1 MVRKSILLLLFS
13 LFAVVII
20 APIGA
25 QQVPAQPEVVQPEV
39 KEQAQPQPPP
49 QTATPPTSQVAP
61 TPAEPQAV
69 APPAPQ
75 VAPPPRPPERR
86 IVPPP
91 TAARSADMVSLNF
104 NRAELVEVI
113 HVLAQHLKL
122 TYTIDPEVR
131 GTVTIYS
138 AEPLKKDDLLPVFH
152 QVLRMNNAVAVKT
165 GELYRIAP
173 IKEGKSLARPVG
185 QGKEDSYALQ
195 VVPVRFFSVAEMKKL
210 LTPFVSPGG
219 EMLDYPRGNF
229 LIIVDLPSNIQKL
242 LEIRDLIDVQVFAG
256 TRMEIYQ
263 PKVASAEE
271 LAAEMTK
278 LMQAYA
284 SSAAQAEGFAAQFLP
299 LPRINQILV
308 ISHSEAAWTYVKRW
322 LEKIDT
328 TGEGPGR
335 RIFIYPVENGKAT
348 DLADVLSQALG
359 RPPVARRETPRTL
372 QDLHRGTQSG
382 SGTTGAQ
389 RGGTQPG
396 TQPQGLYAVVPVP
409 PEPPPRLPGAPPPPR
424 PEAKP
429 EEQLRIVPD
438 PATNSLIIYGTAQEF
453 QNIKNIL
460 KELDLIPRQVLLDVL
475 IVEVTLKDNLTFG
488 VEWEIRRGGR
498 SARIFDRTFG
508 SSGAILSGI
517 LPPAA
522 ATGLTKFPP
531 ASGLSSVITPGNDV
545 RAFINAL
552 MTDSRLKVLSSPTV
566 LATDNHVARIQVGT
580 DEPIASGIIQTA
592 VGVPQVA
599 SSTTIQYKPT
609 GRLLSI
615 IPQVNS
621 QGLVNLQIIA
631 TVSQRDADVSVGGST
646 FPSFSTREAE
656 TVAVVQDGETLVIG
670 GIITEKKERG
680 RTGIPY
686 LMDIPVLGR
695 FFGTTIDKI
704 DRTELV
710 MLITPH
716 VIRNVEEARSVTD
729 EFKEKLSTVAR
740 EIERMRQ
747 ERERQKKEV
756 PKKEREEKEPT
767 PQEPSSPPAPETE
780 SRKAPEQSSG
790 FYQDRPADKQEPQLK
805 MPVQAPPPGSSVK
818 APPQEEV
825 TSNYALDRGLAT
837 PEAITEK
844 SFDEVEPVRTKIEAP
859 PARETK
865 TPVEGE
871 KGTPVSPRR
880 VTERVGTPAHQG
892 VWAVQVSAFP
902 DERISSN
909 LVKRLASQGYDAYI
923 VRANIKGQTWYRVR
937 VGRLAT
943 REQAKELQETL
954 KTNKDLTKAFIVRRY
969 TVYPLTPHLSS

>member
-1 MVRKSILLLLFS
+1 
-13 LFAVVII
+13 
-20 APIGA
+20 
-25 QQVPAQPEVVQPEV
+25 
-39 KEQAQPQPPP
+39 
-49 QTATPPTSQVAP
+49 
-61 TPAEPQAV
+61 
-69 APPAPQ
+69 
-75 VAPPPRPPERR
+75 
-86 IVPPP
+86 
-91 TAARSADMVSLNF
+91 MVSLNF

-219 EMLDYPRGNF
+219 EILDYPRGNF

-335 RIFIYPVENGKAT
+335 RIFVYPVENGKAT
-348 DLADVLSQALG
+348 DLADVLNQVLG
-359 RPPVARRETPRTL
+359 HPSVARREAPRTL
-372 QDLHRGTQSG
+372 QDLHRGAPSG
-382 SGTTGAQ
+382 PGTPGAQ
-389 RGGTQPG
+389 RGGTQSG
-396 TQPQGLYAVVPVP
+396 TQLQGLYAVVPVP

-460 KELDLIPRQVLLDVL
+460 KDLDQIPRQVLLDVL
-475 IVEVTLKDNLTFG
+475 VAEVKLTDDLTFG
-488 VEWEIRRGGR
+488 VEWEIRRGG
-498 SARIFDRTFG
+498 SRIFDRRFG
-508 SSGAILSGI
+508 SSGAIISGI
-517 LPPAA
+517 LPAA
-522 ATGLTKFPP
+522 PTTGGLTGFPK
-531 ASGLSSVITPGNDV
+531 GLSSVITPGNDV

-552 MTDSRLKVLSSPTV
+552 MTDSRARVLSSPSI
-566 LATDNHVARIQVGT
+566 LATDNRPARIQVGS
-580 DEPIASGIIQTA
+580 EVPILSGTTSTF
-592 VGVPQVA
+592 VA
-599 SSTTIQYKPT
+599 GQQPLTSNSIQYRNT
-609 GRLLSI
+609 GTILTI

-621 QGLVNLQIIA
+621 QGLVNLQVKQE
-631 TVSQRDADVSVGGST
+631 VSKVSESSLGAAGSPTFDTRDA
-646 FPSFSTREAE
+646 E
-656 TVAVVQDGETLVIG
+656 TTAVVQDGESLVIG
-670 GIITEKKERG
+670 GIIDETKSRG

-695 FFGTTIDKI
+695 FFGKTEDKL

-710 MLITPH
+710 ILITPH

-747 ERERQKKEV
+747 ERERQKKEE
-756 PKKEREEKEPT
+756 PKKEREEKGPT

-825 TSNYALDRGLAT
+825 TSNDTLDRDLAT

-844 SFDEVEPVRTKIEAP
+844 SFDEVEPVRSKIEAP

-892 VWAVQVSAFP
+892 VWAVQVAAFP

-909 LVKRLASQGYDAYI
+909 LVKRLASQGHDAYI

-954 KTNKDLTKAFIVRRY
+954 KAHKDLTKAFIVRRY
-969 TVYPLTPHLSS
+969 TVYPLTPHFSS